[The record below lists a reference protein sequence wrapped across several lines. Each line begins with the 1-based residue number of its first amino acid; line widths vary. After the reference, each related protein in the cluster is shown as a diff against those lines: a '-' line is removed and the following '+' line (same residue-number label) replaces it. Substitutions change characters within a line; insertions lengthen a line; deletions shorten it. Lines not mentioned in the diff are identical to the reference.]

1 MLVVEII
8 LGMLGLL
15 LVGGFVP
22 FVLFCMS
29 GG

>member
-1 MLVVEII
+1 MLVVEIV

-15 LVGGFVP
+15 LVGAFIP

-29 GG
+29 EG

>member
-1 MLVVEII
+1 MLVVEIV

-22 FVLFCMS
+22 FIIFCMCE
-29 GG
+29 G